1 MAILT
6 LIAGNRL
13 QMNIL
18 MIKITKTDS
27 DNQDFIELV
36 NHLDNYLAEKDGNE
50 HAFYDQYNKI
60 DKIKYAV
67 VAYEND
73 KPVGC
78 GAIKEYAP
86 GIVEVKRMYTLPAH
100 RGNGIATK
108 VLAELEIW
116 AKELDYKKCIL
127 ETGKRQAEAI
137 ELYKKNGY
145 KPIPNY
151 GQSAGIENSL
161 CYETEMK

>member
-6 LIAGNRL
+6 LFAGNRL
-13 QMNIL
+13 QINIL

-27 DNQDFIELV
+27 DNKDFIELV
-36 NHLDNYLAEKDGNE
+36 KQLDVYLAEKDGNE

-86 GIVEVKRMYTLPAH
+86 GIVEEKRMYTLPAH

-108 VLAELEIW
+108 ILAELEMW
-116 AKELDYKKCIL
+116 AKELDYKRCIL

-137 ELYKKNGY
+137 ELY
-145 KPIPNY
+145 
-151 GQSAGIENSL
+151 
-161 CYETEMK
+161 